1 MPLPTGTHLGPYVVE
16 APIGAGGMGEVY
28 RARDSKLG
36 RQVALKVLPELVA
49 RDSDRLARF
58 RREAQVLASLNHPN
72 IAQIHG
78 LEDSGETHALVLELV
93 EGPTL
98 ADRIAG
104 GPIPLEEALL
114 LARQIVDA
122 LEYAHEQAVVH
133 RDLKP
138 ANIKVRPDGTVKV
151 LDFGLAKALAPEG
164 ANGTTD
170 AMNSPT
176 LTARGTQLGV
186 IVGTAAYMAPE
197 QARGR
202 PADRRADVWA
212 FGIVLYEMLTGRRA
226 FEGDDISITL
236 ASVLK
241 DDVDWKAV
249 PADLPASVR
258 RLLRRCLEKDPKR
271 RLSAIADARL
281 ELNDAD
287 ASTDIAAAAAPVA
300 ARNRQWI
307 PWTVAVLASATAV
320 TSLLLWAPW
329 REPEHP
335 QPIRLSTEVGA
346 DGTLAVNLGAG
357 AVISP
362 DGQVAVFVVDSNGR
376 NRLYVR
382 RLEQLHTV
390 LLPGTED
397 AMSPFFSADSQS
409 IAFFTP
415 GKLKK
420 ISVNGGA
427 VTTVCDA
434 ENGRGGSW
442 GADGTIVFQPM
453 SNPGSQLHTVS
464 ADGGTSVAL
473 GTKGL
478 AAQRWPQILPG
489 GRAVIY
495 SGNSVTISWDTGSIM
510 AQALPSGAPKLLVD
524 GAFYGRYVNG
534 HLLYIRNGTL
544 YSVPFDAE
552 RLETHGEHRPLIEG
566 VLSAVNTG
574 GAQYSVSDS
583 GTLLYVP
590 GKFMGDNLPV
600 TWIDR
605 EGKTSVLRAEAA
617 DWWSPSFSP
626 DRRQL
631 AMTIG
636 YGYAA
641 DVWTYDWARDRP
653 TQLTFGR
660 GVDSSPVWT
669 PDGRRIAY
677 ASAPDEN
684 TQTTNIYWKRADGSG
699 DAQRLTES
707 ATSQVPFSFHPDG
720 KYLAYIDRGVE
731 TMFDVMILPIEGDE
745 KTGWKTGK
753 PWPFA
758 ATAALENAPAFSPD
772 GRWLAYSS
780 TESGRAEIYVRPFP
794 SGEGLRKVSTE
805 PGGMNPRWSPN
816 RERPELFYAAPVSGQ
831 IAVMALAYR
840 SEGDTFLD
848 ERPRRW
854 YPHLITATRPARPFD
869 VHPDGDR
876 IAIAVPPVNV
886 DPQQRPVFV
895 FNFFE
900 ELRRGR

>member
-1 MPLPTGTHLGPYVVE
+1 MLASGSTLGPYE
-16 APIGAGGMGEVY
+16 ILSSLGAGGMGEVY

-36 RQVALKVLPELVA
+36 RQVALKVLPDLFA

-78 LEDSGETHALVLELV
+78 LEDSGEAHALVLELV

-104 GPIPLEEALL
+104 GPIPLEEALP

-122 LEYAHEQAVVH
+122 LEFAHDQGIVH

-151 LDFGLAKALAPEG
+151 LDFGLAKALSPEG
-164 ANGTTD
+164 ANGTSD

-241 DDVDWKAV
+241 DDVDWRAL
-249 PADLPASVR
+249 PTDLPASVR

-281 ELNDAD
+281 ELNDAEG
-287 ASTDIAAAAAPVA
+287 STEVAAVPAPVA
-300 ARNRQWI
+300 AQTRQWI
-307 PWTVAVLASATAV
+307 PWTIAVLASVAAV
-320 TSLLLWAPW
+320 TSVLLWTPW
-329 REPEHP
+329 REPERVR
-335 QPIRLSTEVGA
+335 PIRLSTEIGVDGA
-346 DGTLAVNLGAG
+346 LAVNLGAG

-362 DGQVAVFVVDSNGR
+362 DGRVAVFVVNSDGR

-382 RLEQLHTV
+382 RLEQLQTV
-390 LLPGTED
+390 LLQETED
-397 AMSPFFSADSQS
+397 AMSPFFSPDSQT
-409 IAFFTP
+409 IGFFTP

-420 ISVNGGA
+420 IAVSGGA
-427 VTTVCDA
+427 VTTLCDA
-434 ENGRGGSW
+434 PNGRGGSW
-442 GADGTIVFQPM
+442 GADGTIVFQPV
-453 SNPGSQLHTVS
+453 SNPGSGLHSVS
-464 ADGGTSVAL
+464 DAGGTSAPL
-473 GTKGL
+473 GMKGL
-478 AAQRWPQILPG
+478 IAQRWPQILPG

-510 AQALPSGAPKLLVD
+510 AQALPSGPPKVLVE

-544 YSVPFDAE
+544 YSVSFDAE
-552 RLETHGEHRPLIEG
+552 RLETRGEHTPLIEG

-583 GTLLYVP
+583 GTLLYIP
-590 GKFMGDNLPV
+590 GKFMGDHLPV

-605 EGKTSVLRAEAA
+605 QGKTTLLRAEAA
-617 DWWSPSFSP
+617 DWWFPSFSP
-626 DRRQL
+626 LGQQL

-636 YGYAA
+636 YGYAS
-641 DVWTYDWARDRP
+641 DVWTYDWARDTP

-660 GVDSSPVWT
+660 GVDSAPVWT

-684 TQTTNIYWKRADGSG
+684 TQATNIYWKRADGTG
-699 DAQRLTES
+699 EAQRLTES
-707 ATSQVPFSFHPDG
+707 ANGQIPFSFDPTG
-720 KYLAYIDRGVE
+720 KYLAYIERRID
-731 TMFDVMILPIEGDE
+731 TSFDVMILPIEGDE
-745 KTGWKTGK
+745 KTGWKAGT
-753 PWPFA
+753 PQSFE
-758 ATAALENAPAFSPD
+758 ATPTLENAPAFSPD

-780 TESGRAEIYVRPFP
+780 TESGTAEIYVRPFP
-794 SGEGLRKVSTE
+794 TGKGKWKVSIA
-805 PGGMNPRWSPN
+805 PGGMNPLWSPK
-816 RERPELFYAAPVSGQ
+816 RPELFYAAPVSGQ
-831 IAVMALAYR
+831 IAVMALEYR
-840 SEGDTFLD
+840 ANGDTFIP
-848 ERPRRW
+848 ERPRLW
-854 YPHLITATRPARPFD
+854 YPHPINATRPARAFD

-876 IAIAVPPVNV
+876 IAIAIPPVNV